1 MGKALLPWHA
11 HCQPLREDRPSLDAA
26 ALEADLAAATKV
38 PLEPAHI
45 QLFPEGSAALAV
57 LEHLIDTA
65 SGRIDVLMYLW
76 DSDDLGRAVAEHLA
90 CWARKGRPVRVLVD
104 GGGNLLHGDP
114 RNTTCSQ
121 VNRVVNWLAHQPN
134 VQVLRTRNP
143 LARFDHRKLVL
154 VDGRIAW
161 TGGRNFCRA
170 AFEEEH
176 DLTVTVE
183 GPLVNRMC
191 ATFEKFWR
199 EQGGK
204 PLPCLCWCPPAP
216 PVDPYVNAEARLV
229 STAPGQRDL
238 LKTICIAVNHAC
250 HHIYLENPYPGLR
263 TVWLKNE
270 PRAIGKSCLW
280 LNLTHCGGSRSWLLN
295 LLTTLTYGSSVRNS
309 CASISTPATSSPMPD
324 FSPSAPWND
333 PYVSSLTLL
342 PSCRTRGL
350 LCTSVT
356 RSKPS

>member
-1 MGKALLPWHA
+1 MLTLIAVGLIAAEAPPATWPIRGSETTSRAALVRRLILKDSAVELVFRPCRTTWRILTDPAYQIYWHTRGTVGKALLPWHA
-11 HCQPLREDRPSLDAA
+11 HCQPLHEDRPSLDAA
-26 ALEADLAAATKV
+26 ALEADLAAVTKV

-45 QLFPEGSAALAV
+45 QLFPEGPAALAV

-76 DSDDLGRAVAEHLA
+76 DSDDLDRAVAEHLA

-121 VNRVVNWLAHQPN
+121 VNRVVNWLARQPN

-183 GPLVNRMC
+183 GRSSTGC
-191 ATFEKFWR
+191 APPSRSFGASKEANHCPVPAGATRRPRLILMSTPRRAWSA
-199 EQGGK
+199 
-204 PLPCLCWCPPAP
+204 PPPASATCSKP
-216 PVDPYVNAEARLV
+216 FALPLTMP
-229 STAPGQRDL
+229 
-238 LKTICIAVNHAC
+238 
-250 HHIYLENPYPGLR
+250 
-263 TVWLKNE
+263 
-270 PRAIGKSCLW
+270 AITFTWKIPTW
-280 LNLTHCGGSRSWLLN
+280 RMA
-295 LLTTLTYGSSVRNS
+295 GSSVTWPPPAAA
-309 CASISTPATSSPMPD
+309 ASTS
-324 FSPSAPWND
+324 A
-333 PYVSSLTLL
+333 
-342 PSCRTRGL
+342 
-350 LCTSVT
+350 
-356 RSKPS
+356 